1 MCKRKLNLKL
11 KGENPNGFI
20 DPNNN
25 FDITNFSKIKFG
37 NSEPAIKLVIQNQ
50 LLIQQSKDNKNLVC
64 YIDDI
69 VVWCESE
76 TLK

>member
-1 MCKRKLNLKL
+1 MCKRKLNSKL

-37 NSEPAIKLVIQNQ
+37 NSEPAK
-50 LLIQQSKDNKNLVC
+50 IQQSKDNKNLVF

-69 VVWCESE
+69 VVCCESE

>member
-1 MCKRKLNLKL
+1 MCKRKLNSKL
-11 KGENPNGFI
+11 EGENPNGFI

-37 NSEPAIKLVIQNQ
+37 NSEPAK
-50 LLIQQSKDNKNLVC
+50 IQQSKDNKNLVC

-69 VVWCESE
+69 VVCCESE